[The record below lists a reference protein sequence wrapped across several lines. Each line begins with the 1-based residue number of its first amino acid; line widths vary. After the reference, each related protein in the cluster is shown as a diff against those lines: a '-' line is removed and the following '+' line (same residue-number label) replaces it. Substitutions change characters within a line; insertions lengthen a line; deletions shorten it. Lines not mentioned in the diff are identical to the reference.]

1 MLVCITI
8 YQVNN
13 KHMFTLQAIDK
24 VECLTQSLEP
34 IKFEDMGLLG
44 WFCWGGWGQD
54 MGSNSSFDKH
64 PQDQCSV
71 VVVGAKTWE
80 VTVHLANTPRTA
92 TPLVWKSTCSSS
104 SSATSRWRAR
114 GSHQTA
120 TSKVLGYQCVIKQ
133 DNTAFYKHIVGY
145 SCKHFHPRILGKKFK
160 LG

>member
-54 MGSNSSFDKH
+54 VGSNSSFDKH

-80 VTVHLANTPRTA
+80 VTVHLTKNQDRHTLGVEIDMLIEEFSDVKVASQRIPSNSNIQSVRQSMCNQA
-92 TPLVWKSTCSSS
+92 KQYSFL
-104 SSATSRWRAR
+104 
-114 GSHQTA
+114 QTYCW
-120 TSKVLGYQCVIKQ
+120 V
-133 DNTAFYKHIVGY
+133 FM
-145 SCKHFHPRILGKKFK
+145 
-160 LG
+160 

>member
-1 MLVCITI
+1 
-8 YQVNN
+8 
-13 KHMFTLQAIDK
+13 MFTLQAIDK

-80 VTVHLANTPRTA
+80 VTVHLTKKTGPPHPWCGNRH
-92 TPLVWKSTCSSS
+92 
-104 SSATSRWRAR
+104 AR
-114 GSHQTA
+114 RGVQRRQ
-120 TSKVLGYQCVIKQ
+120 GGEPEDPIKQ
-133 DNTAFYKHIVGY
+133 Q
-145 SCKHFHPRILGKKFK
+145 HPKC
-160 LG
+160 